1 MCQEALFSRLH
12 ILPDLILETTT
23 GKTMNLDP
31 PFLLP
36 PRDSIKISILQVRK
50 WRNSDIKRPGDVKF
64 LEQERGIADLGP
76 WQVGPRAHALSNS
89 AVLSRQLDMT

>member
-31 PFLLP
+31 PSSSQRLYKNLYFTGEE
-36 PRDSIKISILQVRK
+36 V
-50 WRNSDIKRPGDVKF
+50 
-64 LEQERGIADLGP
+64 EE
-76 WQVGPRAHALSNS
+76 
-89 AVLSRQLDMT
+89 